1 LSCYETVIEILAKI
15 YRVVKYRQTK
25 LSNDVRLHD
34 TVNSLTLLTR
44 CHTTALRLETR
55 YDDDDDDD
63 DDDVG
68 TIFLE
73 IWKRQRSTLAYEW
86 DVSSFENSE
95 PDRPQFIGTVEKQVC
110 VTIYSAI

>member
-1 LSCYETVIEILAKI
+1 ML
-15 YRVVKYRQTK
+15 
-25 LSNDVRLHD
+25 
-34 TVNSLTLLTR
+34 
-44 CHTTALRLETR
+44 LRLER
-55 YDDDDDDD
+55 LNDAAAAAADVDDD

-110 VTIYSAI
+110 ITICTL